1 MCGYHIGQAENI
13 SINIE
18 RLIPEKKHWRGL
30 SSSYLKTVSL
40 VPTLIAVVF
49 VYQLRRFVIL
59 FLIHLWHFSVTK
71 FLEKIHDY
79 FQSWHTVGIICYMLV
94 SHSLICSF
102 ELSSCKTFFL
112 LGTSSKAVIRVQE
125 NRNALLSWL
134 GLRGITC
141 FYRLCQYCDP
151 IRLHAIQENSR
162 FWFTFIRINWE

>member
-59 FLIHLWHFSVTK
+59 FLIHL
-71 FLEKIHDY
+71 
-79 FQSWHTVGIICYMLV
+79 
-94 SHSLICSF
+94 
-102 ELSSCKTFFL
+102 
-112 LGTSSKAVIRVQE
+112 
-125 NRNALLSWL
+125 
-134 GLRGITC
+134 
-141 FYRLCQYCDP
+141 
-151 IRLHAIQENSR
+151 
-162 FWFTFIRINWE
+162 